1 MARLPSTPEPGAA
14 RLGAPEDE
22 SMIASRAGVPVDDA
36 AVQAFASRLRGR
48 LLRPGDEG
56 YDSARKVWNGMIDK
70 RPGLI
75 ARCAGAADVMA
86 AVDLARTHDLLV
98 AVRGGGHSASGQGV
112 CDGGLVIDLSGMK
125 GIRVS
130 PAART
135 VRAEPGLTWGE
146 FDRETQA
153 FGLATTG
160 GVVSTTGIAGLTLGG
175 GLGWLVRAHGLT
187 CDNLLSVDIVTADG
201 QLRTASATEH
211 PDLFWAV
218 RGGGGNFGV
227 VTSFE
232 YRLHP
237 VGPMVLAGLLIH
249 PRDRAPEALRFYRDF
264 TRTAPEQV
272 GAYAALVTAPD
283 GTPVTAFLVCYHGP
297 LEEGERVLRPL
308 RAFGPPVADMVQP
321 MPYVAFQSMPN
332 DLNPPGMQVYWKS
345 SFLKDL
351 TDGVIDTVVEH
362 GPAMPS
368 PLTAAIIEFYGGAVN
383 RVGVHDTAYPHRQ
396 ALYLLNMMSLWPDP
410 AQNEP
415 NIRWVRGLFDAV
427 QPFSTGRTY
436 VNFLGDEGDE
446 RVRAAY
452 GENYQ
457 RLAAIKRQYDPTNLF
472 RLNANIAPA

>member
-1 MARLPSTPEPGAA
+1 MA
-14 RLGAPEDE
+14 
-22 SMIASRAGVPVDDA
+22 ASQSGSAVDAA
-36 AVQAFASRLRGR
+36 AVQSFEQRLRGR
-48 LLRPGDEG
+48 MLRPGGDG
-56 YDSARKVWNGMIDK
+56 YDAARKVWNGMIDRK
-70 RPGLI
+70 PALI

-86 AVDLARTHDLLV
+86 AVDFARTHDLLV

-112 CDGGLVIDLSGMK
+112 CDGGLVIDLSDMK
-125 GIRVS
+125 GMRVN

-135 VRAEPGLTWGE
+135 ARAEPGLTWGE

-175 GLGWLVRAHGLT
+175 GLGWLMREHGLT

-201 QLRTASATEH
+201 QLRTASASEN

-249 PRDRAPEALRFYRDF
+249 PRERAPEVLRFYRDF
-264 TRTAPEQV
+264 TRTAPDQL
-272 GAYAALVTAPD
+272 GAYAALVTSPD
-283 GTPVTAFLVCYHGP
+283 GAPVVGLLVCYHGA
-297 LEEGERVLRPL
+297 LDAGERVLRPL
-308 RAFGPPVADMVQP
+308 REFGPPVADMVQP
-321 MPYVAFQSMPN
+321 MPYVAFQSIANAM
-332 DLNPPGMQVYWKS
+332 NPPGLQVYWKS

-351 TDGVIDTVVEH
+351 TDDVIDTVVKH

-368 PLTAAIIEFYGGAVN
+368 PLSAAIIEFYGGAVN
-383 RVGVHDTAYPHRQ
+383 RVGVGETAYPHRN
-396 ALYLLNMMSLWPDP
+396 ALYLLNMISIWPDKTQTD
-410 AQNEP
+410 A

-436 VNFLGDEGDE
+436 VNFLGDDGDD

-452 GENYQ
+452 GENYE
-457 RLAAIKRQYDPTNLF
+457 RLAAIKRRYDPTNLF
-472 RLNANIAPA
+472 RLNANIAPAG